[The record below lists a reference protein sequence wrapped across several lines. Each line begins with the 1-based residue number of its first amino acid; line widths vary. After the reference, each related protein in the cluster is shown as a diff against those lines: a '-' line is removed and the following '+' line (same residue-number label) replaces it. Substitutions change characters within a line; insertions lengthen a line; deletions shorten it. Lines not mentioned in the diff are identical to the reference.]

1 MQRLFRFG
9 TLALVMCLGLLV
21 GQTFANSTAQ
31 LTFVNVGPGNIAPT
45 GVYAYPYYFSING
58 STTLAPMM
66 CDSYNNHIGFGES
79 WTASVHGILQ
89 GGMFGTSGPALMD
102 YRAAGLIFLGV
113 FNGQINPALGNAAVW
128 ELFSGQNNGNSEA
141 AVQALMSQYL
151 GLAAVSPNS
160 AFKGLKVY
168 TAIGAR
174 PGYGPQEF
182 IGYNP
187 TVVPEPGTLSLI
199 GSGLLG
205 MAGVLRRKLQCKQV
219 PHCPTARA

>member
-1 MQRLFRFG
+1 MKSLFRFT
-9 TLALVMCLGLLV
+9 TLALLVCVGLLV

-45 GVYAYPYYFSING
+45 GVYAYPYNFSING
-58 STTLAPMM
+58 STTLTPMM
-66 CDSYNNHIGFGES
+66 CDSYYNHISFGES
-79 WTASVHGILQ
+79 WTASVHSILQ
-89 GGMFGTSGPALMD
+89 GGMFGTSGQALLD

-113 FNGQINPALGNAAVW
+113 FNGHINASLGNAAVW

-151 GLAAVSPNS
+151 GLTATTPNS
-160 AFKGLKVY
+160 AYKGLNVY

-182 IGYNP
+182 IGYTT
-187 TVVPEPGTLSLI
+187 TVVPEPGTLSLL
-199 GSGLLG
+199 GTGLVGLV
-205 MAGVLRRKLQCKQV
+205 GVLRRKQYS
-219 PHCPTARA
+219 